1 MFLQYA
7 PVFLFFPLTLSN
19 KCSIIKIEQKF
30 GDDGMERVILHS
42 DLNSFYASVECL
54 KDSSLREKPV
64 AVGGDVETRHGII
77 LTRNQLAKPFGVR
90 VGQTIWEAKQCC
102 PDLVVVPP
110 HFSEYRRFSRL
121 VRDIYEEYTD
131 QVEPFGIDE
140 AWLDVTGSRA
150 LFGSGR
156 EIADTIRKRVRCE
169 LGLTVSVGVSFNK
182 VFAKLASDLKKP
194 DATTEIPRQKFR
206 EIVFPLPVTD
216 LLFVGWS
223 TARKFRDYGIY
234 TIGDLAKTDGK
245 LLQKWMGKPGLI
257 LHAYANGW
265 DYSPV
270 ARVDSPEIIK
280 SIGNS
285 TTCPRDL
292 QNDADARLV
301 ITMMAEEVSRRLR
314 EQGLQGKTV
323 VLFLRDNTLKSWE
336 RQAPMKRY
344 TNVCSEIAKE
354 AYALFRQ
361 VYRWPLPLR
370 GLGVRVTD
378 LIPAGSAEQCFLFG
392 EDRHRRQ
399 SSLDKAVDSVRR
411 KFGED
416 SVRRALMLTDPQL
429 SHMDPNIQ
437 SSLQNFRESAANL

>member
-1 MFLQYA
+1 
-7 PVFLFFPLTLSN
+7 
-19 KCSIIKIEQKF
+19 
-30 GDDGMERVILHS
+30 MERVILHS

-54 KDSSLREKPV
+54 KDPSLRDKPV
-64 AVGGDVETRHGII
+64 AVGGDVESRHGII
-77 LTRNQLAKPFGVR
+77 LTKNQLAKPFGVR

-102 PDLVVVPP
+102 PELVVVPP
-110 HFSEYRRFSRL
+110 HFEEYRRLSRL

-150 LFGSGR
+150 LFGSGK
-156 EIADTIRKRVRCE
+156 EIADTLRGRIRKE

-194 DATTEIPRQKFR
+194 DATTEIPRESFR

-223 TARKFRDYGIY
+223 TAKKFRDYGVY
-234 TIGDLAKTDGK
+234 TIGDLANTDIK
-245 LLQKWMGKPGLI
+245 LLRSWLGKAGEV

-265 DYSPV
+265 DLSPV
-270 ARVDSPEIIK
+270 AKVGSAEIVK
-280 SIGNS
+280 SVGNS

-292 QNDADARLV
+292 RNNEDVRLV

-323 VLFLRDNTLKSWE
+323 VLFLRDNNLKSWE
-336 RQAPMKRY
+336 RQAPMKRF
-344 TNVCSEIAKE
+344 TNVCAEIAGE
-354 AYALFRQ
+354 AYALFRK
-361 VYRWPLPLR
+361 VYGWPTPLR

-378 LIPAGSAEQCFLFG
+378 LAPEG
-392 EDRHRRQ
+392 
-399 SSLDKAVDSVRR
+399 
-411 KFGED
+411 
-416 SVRRALMLTDPQL
+416 SVRRALLMTDPQL
-429 SHMDPNIQ
+429 AHLDPNIQ
-437 SSLQNFRESAANL
+437 SSLQNFTQAAANL

>member
-1 MFLQYA
+1 
-7 PVFLFFPLTLSN
+7 
-19 KCSIIKIEQKF
+19 
-30 GDDGMERVILHS
+30 MERVILHS

-54 KDSSLREKPV
+54 KEPSLREKPV
-64 AVGGDVETRHGII
+64 AVGGDVESRHGII

-110 HFSEYRRFSRL
+110 HFAEYQRYSRL
-121 VRDIYEEYTD
+121 VRNIYEEYTD

-140 AWLDVTGSRA
+140 AWLDVTQSRA

-156 EIADTIRKRVRCE
+156 KIADRIRERVHRE

-194 DATTEIPRQKFR
+194 DATTEIPRQNFR
-206 EIVFPLPVTD
+206 EIVFPLPVCD

-223 TARKFRDYGIY
+223 TAKKFRDYGVY
-234 TIGDLAKTDGK
+234 TIGDLANTDVKMLKSWLGK
-245 LLQKWMGKPGLI
+245 SGEV

-265 DYSPV
+265 DNSPV
-270 ARVDSPEIIK
+270 AKVGTPEVVK
-280 SIGNS
+280 SVGNS

-292 QNDADARLV
+292 RTNEDARLV

-314 EQGLQGKTV
+314 EQNLQGKTV
-323 VLFLRDNTLKSWE
+323 VLFLRDNMLKSWE
-336 RQAPMKRY
+336 RQTPMKRY
-344 TNVCSEIAKE
+344 TNVCAEIAQE
-354 AYALFRQ
+354 AYALFQR
-361 VYRWPLPLR
+361 VYHWPLPLR

-392 EDRHRRQ
+392 EETHQRRG
-399 SSLDKAVDSVRR
+399 SLDQAVDAVRR
-411 KFGED
+411 RFGEN
-416 SVRRALMLTDPQL
+416 SVRRALLLTDPQL
-429 SHMDPNIQ
+429 SHLDPNIQ
-437 SSLQNFRESAANL
+437 SSLQNFSQSATNL

>member
-1 MFLQYA
+1 
-7 PVFLFFPLTLSN
+7 
-19 KCSIIKIEQKF
+19 
-30 GDDGMERVILHS
+30 MERVILHS

-54 KDSSLREKPV
+54 KDPVLREKPV
-64 AVGGDVETRHGII
+64 AVGGDVESRHGII
-77 LTRNQLAKPFGVR
+77 LTRNQVAKPFGIR
-90 VGQTIWEAKQCC
+90 VGQAIWEAKQLC
-102 PDLVVVPP
+102 PELIVVPP
-110 HFSEYRRFSRL
+110 HFEEYRRFSRL

-140 AWLDVTGSRA
+140 AWLDVTGSRV

-156 EIADTIRKRVRCE
+156 EIADKIRERIRRE

-194 DATTEIPRQKFR
+194 DATTEIPKSRFQ
-206 EIVFPLPVTD
+206 EIVYPLPVTD

-223 TARKFRDYGIY
+223 TAKKFRDYGIY
-234 TIGDLAKTDGK
+234 TIGDLANTDVGMLKRWLGK
-245 LLQKWMGKPGLI
+245 AGEV

-270 ARVDSPEIIK
+270 ARVDSAELVK
-280 SIGNS
+280 SVGNS

-292 QNDADARLV
+292 RNDGEARLV

-314 EQGLQGKTV
+314 EQKLQGKTV

-344 TNVCSEIAKE
+344 TNVCAEIAQE
-354 AYALFRQ
+354 AYSLFRK
-361 VYRWPLPLR
+361 VYKWPLPLR

-392 EDRHRRQ
+392 EESHRRQ
-399 SSLDKAVDSVRR
+399 GSLDKAVDEVRR
-411 KFGED
+411 RFGQG
-416 SVRRALMLTDPQL
+416 SVQRALLLTDPQL
-429 SHMDPNIQ
+429 SHLDPNIQ
-437 SSLQNFRESAANL
+437 SSLQNFRQSAANL

>member
-1 MFLQYA
+1 
-7 PVFLFFPLTLSN
+7 
-19 KCSIIKIEQKF
+19 
-30 GDDGMERVILHS
+30 MERVILHS

-54 KDSSLREKPV
+54 KDPSLRDKPV
-64 AVGGDVETRHGII
+64 AVGGDVESRHGII
-77 LTRNQLAKPFGVR
+77 LTKNQLAKPFGVR

-102 PDLVVVPP
+102 PELVVVPP
-110 HFSEYRRFSRL
+110 HFEEYRRLSRL

-150 LFGSGR
+150 LFGSGK
-156 EIADTIRKRVRCE
+156 EIADTLRGRIRKE

-194 DATTEIPRQKFR
+194 DATTEIPRESFR

-223 TARKFRDYGIY
+223 TAKKFRDYGVY
-234 TIGDLAKTDGK
+234 TIGDLANTDIK
-245 LLQKWMGKPGLI
+245 LLRSWLGKAGEV

-265 DYSPV
+265 DLSPV
-270 ARVDSPEIIK
+270 AKVGSAEIVK
-280 SIGNS
+280 SVGNS

-292 QNDADARLV
+292 RNNEDVRLV

-323 VLFLRDNTLKSWE
+323 VLFLRDNNLKSWE
-336 RQAPMKRY
+336 RQAPMKRF
-344 TNVCSEIAKE
+344 TNVCAEIAGE
-354 AYALFRQ
+354 AYALFRK
-361 VYRWPLPLR
+361 VYGWPTPLR

-378 LIPAGSAEQCFLFG
+378 LAPEGSAEQCMLFG
-392 EDRHRRQ
+392 EETHLRRA
-399 SSLDKAVDSVRR
+399 SLDRAVDGVRKR
-411 KFGED
+411 FGEG
-416 SVRRALMLTDPQL
+416 SVRRALLMTDPKL
-429 SHMDPNIQ
+429 AHLDPNIQ
-437 SSLQNFRESAANL
+437 SSLQNFTQAAANL